1 MSAHVGG
8 EFHLLCCVDESI
20 HVQMWTLEALM
31 LASFVGFSGL
41 NLQCSYI
48 GDCRLSLAKCGCI
61 LSLKEVDVLT

>member
-1 MSAHVGG
+1 
-8 EFHLLCCVDESI
+8 
-20 HVQMWTLEALM
+20 M
-31 LASFVGFSGL
+31 LASFVGFNGL